1 VRFIVLLALLLTSL
15 HAQTQPKTLDFNR
28 HVWVFYAGDHPVG
41 DGPWGIHFDAQWRR
55 ADLGTEWQQYQLRP
69 ALNFRPSQKVL
80 LTGGYVFTKAYPYGD
95 FPLADAIPEHRLY
108 EQAVVSHKVGTLNM
122 QHRFRLEQRWLRYP
136 NQTSYTYQNRY
147 RQMERIEIPLKS
159 GWYLPIW
166 DEILLGIP
174 PNIGAR
180 TFDQNRLF
188 AGIGRQM
195 GTLKVEGGY
204 MNQFIGQR
212 NGRIFEFNSTFVLSI
227 SSGLK
232 LFSGGAD

>member
-1 VRFIVLLALLLTSL
+1 
-15 HAQTQPKTLDFNR
+15 
-28 HVWVFYAGDHPVG
+28 
-41 DGPWGIHFDAQWRR
+41 
-55 ADLGTEWQQYQLRP
+55 
-69 ALNFRPSQKVL
+69 
-80 LTGGYVFTKAYPYGD
+80 VFTKAYPYGD